1 MPLRDWDMRA
11 LRRQFA
17 LVSQDVVLFNDTVA
31 ANVALGA
38 DIDEARVRAG
48 AARGQPAGLRDRTA
62 AGPGH
67 RWSATTAASSR
78 AASASAWRSPARST
92 RTRRC

>member
-1 MPLRDWDMRA
+1 MRLDGHALRDWDMRA

-38 DIDEARVRAG
+38 D
-48 AARGQPAGLRDRTA
+48 
-62 AGPGH
+62 
-67 RWSATTAASSR
+67 RWSTKPGA
-78 AASASAWRSPARST
+78 
-92 RTRRC
+92 